1 MSVERLGLIVWNARV
16 AGARLGRV
24 GRNGLW
30 VAVLLGGERSR
41 VG

>member
-16 AGARLGRV
+16 AGAPPVRGRRDGV
-24 GRNGLW
+24 R
-30 VAVLLGGERSR
+30 VAVLLEERG

>member
-24 GRNGLW
+24 GCDGLW
-30 VAVLLGGERSR
+30 AAVPLGGERSQ